1 MLDSTLG
8 QYARLLRRG
17 LVAMFYKDGESDHRY
32 HGIALEMSE
41 GEA

>member
-1 MLDSTLG
+1 
-8 QYARLLRRG
+8 
-17 LVAMFYKDGESDHRY
+17 MFYKDGESDHRY